1 MTTDP
6 RPEEHNASGAP
17 SGPDRPARDTRP
29 AQGRAS
35 GAPGPSASRRGVLLG
50 AGVLGG
56 GLLGTAVGYA
66 AGHSATA
73 ATPAPSPGTP
83 GEGAGGGAG
92 PSSGSGAMSASGEI
106 GTPGWAEPGG
116 EAARV
121 AVSSPIGTDA
131 VPFHGDR
138 QAGVDTP
145 SQTHAVFLAFDLKPE
160 VRRDDV
166 RRLLRILSQDAA
178 RLTQGRATLADT
190 EPELAAAPAR
200 LTVTF
205 GFGRGLVERIDP
217 AAVPDWLGPLP
228 RFAQID
234 GELSEEYSDGDLLLQ
249 VCGDDQMSVAHARRM
264 LTKATR
270 AFATPRWTQI
280 GFREARGSHPTGTTM
295 RNLFGQ
301 VDGTANPQTGSP
313 ALERLVWGVDD
324 GRGADLQPWIEHGTT
339 MVVRRIRMEL
349 DTWDELDR
357 PAKEDVIGRRLGT
370 GAPLTGEHEND
381 PMDFEATGPAGFPV
395 VSGTAH
401 VRRARLGDGPEHGM
415 LRRGYNYDGTD
426 GESGLIFV
434 AFQADLQRQF
444 VPVQERLAEADHL
457 NMWTTPVG
465 SAVFAVP
472 PGCAEGGFVGDVL
485 FS

>member
-6 RPEEHNASGAP
+6 RPEDHTGSAHRSGA
-17 SGPDRPARDTRP
+17 
-29 AQGRAS
+29 
-35 GAPGPSASRRGVLLG
+35 GPSASRRGLLLG

-73 ATPAPSPGTP
+73 APSAGT
-83 GEGAGGGAG
+83 GGAGAGQGAG
-92 PSSGSGAMSASGEI
+92 PSSGSGAMSASGDI
-106 GTPGWAEPGG
+106 GTSGWAEPGG
-116 EAARV
+116 EASRV

-145 SQTHAVFLAFDLKPE
+145 GQTHAVFLAFDLDE
-160 VRRDDV
+160 DLDRDGVRRM
-166 RRLLRILSQDAA
+166 LRILSQDAA

-205 GFGRGLVERIDP
+205 GFGRGLVDRIDP
-217 AAVPDWLGPLP
+217 DAVPEWLGPLP
-228 RFAQID
+228 RFEQID
-234 GELSEEYSDGDLLLQ
+234 GELSDEYSDGDLLLQ
-249 VCGDDQMSVAHARRM
+249 ICGDDQMSVAHARRM
-264 LTKATR
+264 LTKGTR

-313 ALERLVWGVDD
+313 AIERLVWGVDD
-324 GRGADLQPWIEHGTT
+324 GLGADLQPWIEHGTT
-339 MVVRRIRMEL
+339 MVIRRIRMEL

-370 GAPLTGEHEND
+370 GAPLTGEQEND
-381 PMDFEATGPAGFPV
+381 PIDFEATGPAGFPV
-395 VSGTAH
+395 ISDTAH
-401 VRRARLGDGPEHGM
+401 VRRARIGDGPEHGM
-415 LRRGYNYDGTD
+415 LRRGYNYDGAD

-434 AFQADLQRQF
+434 AFQTDLERQF
-444 VPVQERLAEADHL
+444 VPVQQSLAESDHL